1 MTHFR
6 DSLNPESGPMQSPF
20 HTAEHLYFLPIGGTA
35 MATLAGLL
43 NEQGHRIEG
52 VDTQMYP
59 PMSTLLEDLG
69 IPVRL
74 GWDPASIPATA
85 RVIIGNAVGRTNPEV
100 QRVILNRQPFLSQA
114 EAVSHYLLAEGR
126 EGLVVAGTHGKTT
139 TTSLLT
145 WVFKELDTDPTAL
158 VGGLLKWS
166 RRSFRLGRGPW
177 MIIEGD
183 EYNTAFFDRGPK
195 FLHYRARIFLLGPV
209 EFDHADLYRDLD
221 AVLTAFR
228 AGTAQ
233 VPRHGTVVV
242 SANSPAALAGIRDT
256 SAEVLRVGAGSDCD
270 LRLGETSMEGN
281 SGITCTPVGWRGR
294 KLTLRLPMPGRHNA
308 ENAAMALA
316 GALAAELDAGAIL
329 DALSRF
335 PGVARRMDA
344 LGEAS
349 GILVVDDFAH
359 HPTALTVTIEA
370 ARSRW
375 PDRRLV
381 IAFEP
386 RSLTAA
392 RQEFQDR
399 YVDAL
404 SKADIGLVAPPFHC
418 GRLPPEELLNR
429 DQMAAE
435 LKQRGV
441 QPLMPSQGED
451 VVEALI
457 PFLKPGDV
465 VIGCSSG
472 DFGAFHRRLLE
483 RLGSPGIDAREL

>member
-1 MTHFR
+1 MTPFR
-6 DSLNPESGPMQSPF
+6 DTLHPEPGPMQSPF
-20 HTAEHLYFLPIGGTA
+20 HTAEHLYFLPVGGTA

-43 NEQGHRIEG
+43 NQQGHRVEG
-52 VDTQMYP
+52 VDTHLYP
-59 PMSTLLEDLG
+59 PMSILLEDLG

-74 GWDPASIPATA
+74 GWDPDLIPAAA

-100 QRVILNRQPFLSQA
+100 QRVLRHRQPFLSQA

-126 EGLVVAGTHGKTT
+126 ESLVVAGTHGKTT
-139 TTSLLT
+139 TTSLLA
-145 WVFKELDTDPTAL
+145 WIFEELDTDPTTL

-183 EYNTAFFDRGPK
+183 EYNTSFFDRGPK

-242 SANSPAALAGIRDT
+242 NALSPAALEGVRDT
-256 SAEVLRVGAGSDCD
+256 SAEVIKVGTTPDCA
-270 LRLGETSMEGN
+270 LRLGETLVERETGVTS
-281 SGITCTPVGWRGR
+281 TTLDWQGR
-294 KLTLRLPMPGRHNA
+294 QLNLRLPMPGRHNA

-316 GALAAELDAGAIL
+316 GALAAELEPDGIL

-344 LGEAS
+344 IGEAS
-349 GILVVDDFAH
+349 GVLVVDDFAH
-359 HPTALTVTIEA
+359 HPTALVVTIAA
-370 ARSRW
+370 ARGRW
-375 PDRRLV
+375 PDRRLIV
-381 IAFEP
+381 AYEP

-392 RQEFQDR
+392 RRSFQDR
-399 YVDAL
+399 YVEAL
-404 SKADIGLVAPPFHC
+404 SKADIALVAPPFHSS
-418 GRLPPEELLNR
+418 RLAPEECLDR
-429 DQMAAE
+429 DQMAFE
-435 LKQRGV
+435 LRNRGV
-441 QPLMPSQGED
+441 QPLMPPEGED
-451 VVEALI
+451 LVDALI
-457 PFLKPGDV
+457 PSLRPGDV

-483 RLGSPGIDAREL
+483 RLR